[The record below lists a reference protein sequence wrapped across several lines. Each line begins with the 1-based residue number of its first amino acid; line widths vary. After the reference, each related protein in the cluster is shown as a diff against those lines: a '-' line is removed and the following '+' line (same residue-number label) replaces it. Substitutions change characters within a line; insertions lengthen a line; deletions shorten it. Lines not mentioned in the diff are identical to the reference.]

1 MIKMNIKF
9 SISIICLLLIL
20 NSFSINNI
28 KGISNDKIIEE
39 NINFSNP
46 EINYYG
52 NKLNISIKETNHQY
66 IYPNQPILPIY
77 IKNYKF
83 PIGTKIKNITFQS
96 SDINKI
102 LINNTSFNY
111 INPEQDYNRLYNIF
125 KLFENK
131 INMKVNNYFNDD
143 WFLYRMGTG
152 IDGGKRFLFLTIGI
166 FPVKNSIIHNQVEY
180 FNKCKLRIEYEEPKI
195 IDDLGTFFDMLI
207 ITTDEFSDNLT
218 RYIEHK
224 NSSIKIMLKTINEI
238 PDIGRDIQESIKL
251 YIKYAIESYGITHVL
266 IIGDN
271 EDIPG
276 RLVNVRDIRSF
287 IMDEQSFISDLYFAD
302 IYNATGGFSSW
313 DTNNNNIFGEYRL
326 FDIKPADNID
336 LYPDVYFGRLPCRNE
351 NELSICINKII
362 SYEANESYNQNW
374 FSNIVVIGGDTF
386 TEDLA
391 VISEGEYITNSIINE
406 MNDFNYDK
414 IWGSNGRLNNAKNIS
429 LAIENGA
436 GFVAFEGH
444 AGSNSYRTHPE
455 KTRNEW
461 IPIEWYRSYHINSL
475 NNQNMLPIV
484 TINGCNTCKFSVNHS
499 CFGWSFI
506 INPNGGGIAT
516 IGMTSLSWI
525 YPGIFSTEGL
535 GGLIH
540 ISFYKSYD
548 RNESQTFGE
557 LWGNSIIE
565 YLNLHPGEISRYD
578 YKTIE
583 SWQPLGDP
591 SLIIS

>member
-1 MIKMNIKF
+1 MNIKF
-9 SISIICLLLIL
+9 SISIICLILIF
-20 NSFSINNI
+20 NSLSINNI

-39 NINFSNP
+39 TINFSNP
-46 EINYYG
+46 ELNYYR

-83 PIGTKIKNITFQS
+83 PIGTKIKNITFQF
-96 SDINKI
+96 SDIKKI
-102 LINNTSFNY
+102 IIHNNSFNY
-111 INPEQDYNRLYNIF
+111 INPEQDFNRLYNIF
-125 KLFENK
+125 RLLENK
-131 INMKVNNYFNDD
+131 INTKINNYYIDD
-143 WFLYRMGTG
+143 WYLYRTGTG
-152 IDGGKRFLFLTIGI
+152 LDGDKRVLFLTIGI
-166 FPVKNSIIHNQVEY
+166 FPVKNSPIDNQVEY
-180 FNKCKLRIEYEEPKI
+180 FNKCKLRIEYEEPKFI
-195 IDDLGTFFDMLI
+195 VDFDNSFDMLI
-207 ITTDEFSDNLT
+207 ISTDEFSNNLT

-224 NSSIKIMLKTINEI
+224 NSSIKVLLKTINEI
-238 PDIGRDIQESIKL
+238 PDIGRDIQENIKL
-251 YIKYAIESYGITHVL
+251 YIKNAIEDYGITHVL

-271 EDIPG
+271 DDIPG

-287 IMDEQSFISDLYFAD
+287 IMDEKSFISDLYFAD
-302 IYNATGGFSSW
+302 IYNETGGFSSW
-313 DTNNNNIFGEYRL
+313 DSNDNNIFGEYRL

-351 NELSICINKII
+351 NELSISIDKII

-386 TEDLA
+386 TEDL
-391 VISEGEYITNSIINE
+391 VGISEGEYITNSIINE
-406 MNDFNYDK
+406 INYDNYDK
-414 IWGSNGRLNNAKNIS
+414 IWGSNGRLKNAKNIS

-461 IPIEWYRSYHINSL
+461 IPIEWYRSYHINGL
-475 NNQNMLPIV
+475 NNKNMLPIV
-484 TINGCNTCKFSVNHS
+484 TINGCNTCKFSVDHS

-540 ISFYKSYD
+540 ISFYKSYN